1 MTVPG
6 DALLDLHR
14 GIFIEREPRLL
25 GGRYCNAPC
34 RRNLQCRCCVAIEK
48 KLLKRNMIGAITFKQ
63 EFCARI
69 EPLQPLG
76 KGHFRSCFN
85 NPVINNANLAA
96 FGFNR
101 TVTEY
106 RIPGINAQNNH

>member
-1 MTVPG
+1 
-6 DALLDLHR
+6 
-14 GIFIEREPRLL
+14 
-25 GGRYCNAPC
+25 
-34 RRNLQCRCCVAIEK
+34 
-48 KLLKRNMIGAITFKQ
+48 MIGAITFKQ